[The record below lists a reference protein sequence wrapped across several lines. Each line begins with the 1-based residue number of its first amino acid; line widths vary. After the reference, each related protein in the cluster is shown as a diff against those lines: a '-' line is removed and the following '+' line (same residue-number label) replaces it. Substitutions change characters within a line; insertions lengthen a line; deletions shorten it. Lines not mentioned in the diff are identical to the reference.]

1 MTFSESAAPSAETA
15 QPSAQD
21 AQKLIALLS
30 SMMPLLLRMQSQGF
44 PSQGFPSQG
53 FQSQGFQSQG
63 FEPLSPFA
71 PPGVVPENPVL
82 DRQAAANLAEDMTA
96 DLLRTLSAYLDNYAE
111 QYPSLNPCIGLVTRA
126 ADCFAAHDY
135 AQSFGLI
142 WQSYRLITALRAS
155 NPQLPPPRAIVQSA
169 LRPATQ
175 LH

>member
-1 MTFSESAAPSAETA
+1 MTFSETAAPSAGTA

-30 SMMPLLLRMQSQGF
+30 SMMPLLQRM
-44 PSQGFPSQG
+44 
-53 FQSQGFQSQG
+53 QSQG
-63 FEPLSPFA
+63 FEPLAPFA
-71 PPGVVPENPVL
+71 PPGFVPENPVL
-82 DRQAAANLAEDMTA
+82 DRQAAVNLAEDMTA

-111 QYPSLNPCIGLVTRA
+111 QYPSLNACVSLVTRA
-126 ADCFAAHDY
+126 ADCFGARDY
-135 AQSFGLI
+135 AQAFGLI

-169 LRPATQ
+169 LRPTTQ